1 MGFQQK
7 LGLLQKDQS
16 AHLETEVFRK
26 TSLLL
31 REGSTKTKS
40 GGSLNKQPPSCRKK
54 HIFEF
59 CLPKIKL
66 ITFSNTLD

>member
-40 GGSLNKQPPSCRKK
+40 GGSLNKQPPPLQKVSC
-54 HIFEF
+54 
-59 CLPKIKL
+59 
-66 ITFSNTLD
+66 S

>member
-40 GGSLNKQPPSCRKK
+40 GGSLNKPALPPPVEK
-54 HIFEF
+54 
-59 CLPKIKL
+59 
-66 ITFSNTLD
+66 NTYLHFFTQNKVDNILKYL

>member
-40 GGSLNKQPPSCRKK
+40 GGSLNKQIPPP
-54 HIFEF
+54 
-59 CLPKIKL
+59 L
-66 ITFSNTLD
+66 

>member
-40 GGSLNKQPPSCRKK
+40 GGSLNKQPPPP
-54 HIFEF
+54 
-59 CLPKIKL
+59 L
-66 ITFSNTLD
+66 